1 MAINLGG
8 DSMAIILKEASAKGV
23 ASEQSIPG
31 LFLKDFVNKL
41 AVAGQAAQ
49 TQNAGASLG

>member
-1 MAINLGG
+1 
-8 DSMAIILKEASAKGV
+8 MAIILKEASAKGV
-23 ASEQSIPG
+23 ALEQSISG